1 MFEAAELGQTLDKKA
16 YARRESDLRAA
27 LLDAQAEVEEK
38 GNFSVVIVIAGSEGS
53 GKGET
58 VHRLLEWM
66 DARGVDTHALGLPT
80 DEEAQRPRFYRF
92 WRRLPRVGR
101 TAIFF
106 GSWYTVPIVQHS
118 LGQSDEADLERE
130 LLRIVEFERMLV
142 SEHTLL
148 LKFWLHVTKKQQ
160 GRRFKKLES
169 DPDTAWRVTDRD
181 WEFHKTYDAFVETSS
196 RALRR
201 TSTAEAPWHVI
212 EAADRRFRDVS
223 VGERILAAI
232 RQRLDA
238 APIPAPAPTAVPKQT
253 KKRKNVVNSLDLS
266 PRIDDEEYAK
276 RLEQEQGRL
285 GRLARRMSDS
295 QCSSVLVFEGA
306 DAAGKGGCIRR
317 AASAIDPR
325 FYRYVSVAAPSDEE
339 RARPYL
345 WRFWRH
351 LPARGH
357 FTVFD
362 RSWYGRLLVE
372 RVEGFATPAE
382 WKRAYRE
389 INEFEEQMV
398 DGGIVLAKFWLAIS
412 PEEQL
417 RRFKERENIA
427 HKHYKLTPED
437 WRNREKWSAYETAA
451 SEMIERTST
460 EIAPWTLVSA
470 EDKHYARIRVLETI
484 CERLEERIG
493 KDKKPKDRR
502 KKQKK

>member
-1 MFEAAELGQTLDKKA
+1 MFEGAELGQKLDKQD
-16 YARRESDLRAA
+16 YARREPDLRAA

-38 GNFSVVIVIAGSEGS
+38 GDFSVVIVIAGAEGS

-58 VHRLLEWM
+58 VHRLLEWL
-66 DARGVDTHALGLPT
+66 DARGVDTHALGMPT
-80 DEEAQRPRFYRF
+80 EEEAERPRFYRF
-92 WRRLPRVGR
+92 WRRLPRAGR

-106 GSWYTVPIVQHS
+106 GSWYTVPIVNHA
-118 LGQSDEADLERE
+118 LGQCDDADLERE

-142 SEHTLL
+142 SERTLV
-148 LKFWLHVTKKQQ
+148 LKFWLHVTRKQQ
-160 GRRFKKLES
+160 SRRFKKLAS

-181 WEFHKTYDAFVETSS
+181 WEFHETYDEFVETAA

-212 EAADRRFRDVS
+212 EADDRRYRDMS
-223 VGERILAAI
+223 VGEQILAAV

-238 APIPAPAPTAVPKQT
+238 PAPAAAPAAVPKP
-253 KKRKNVVNSLDLS
+253 KKTSKNVVNSVDLS
-266 PRIDDEEYAK
+266 PRIDGDEYDK

-317 AASAIDPR
+317 AAAAIDPR

-362 RSWYGRLLVE
+362 RSWYGRVLVE

-398 DGGIVLAKFWLAIS
+398 DGGIVLAKFWLTIS

-417 RRFKERENIA
+417 RRFEERKKTA

-460 EIAPWTLVSA
+460 EIAPWTLISA
-470 EDKHYARIRVLETI
+470 EDKRHARIRVLETI

-502 KKQKK
+502 KKHKK